1 MFHKKVNDT
10 TADNEESSTAGLVFQ
25 PNDRPTDLSLE
36 NFNQEIKKSN
46 KKWWY
51 FGILAVVFIAALT
64 VTLIFVF
71 KKDQPVPDPVDP
83 TIYYNPYVVY
93 ESDLFSNTFKLG
105 ITPKLR
111 QSFNFPFKDSVN
123 NKLFSNITL
132 IGRDNFKSRQI
143 IRFTFTGDE
152 DSKTAI
158 QENESAHVNDS
169 IKSNPSLLNLG
180 VDTTNNQFSMNITR
194 KETYDQP
201 ERLLLS
207 TVNQSLIMMTH
218 Y

>member
-1 MFHKKVNDT
+1 
-10 TADNEESSTAGLVFQ
+10 
-25 PNDRPTDLSLE
+25 
-36 NFNQEIKKSN
+36 
-46 KKWWY
+46 
-51 FGILAVVFIAALT
+51 
-64 VTLIFVF
+64 VF
-71 KKDQPVPDPVDP
+71 KKDKPVPDPVDP

-93 ESDLFSNTFKLG
+93 KSDERSNTYKLG
-105 ITPKLR
+105 ITPRVR

-132 IGRDNFKSRQI
+132 IGRDGFRSRQI

-152 DSKTAI
+152 DSKTAF
-158 QENESAHVNDS
+158 QENESPHVNDS
-169 IKSNPSLLNLG
+169 LKSNPSLLKLG

-207 TVNQSLIMMTH
+207 TVNQSLVMMTH